1 MWKCLRCSNATPPHC
16 SRSPDPRRRQAG
28 QACADPDAR
37 GRPRGGAMA
46 TVVWPLVG
54 AVDDHP
60 GGQEI
65 TVTCQPRGGPRS
77 DWHPKIDRRPFV
89 SGGVL
94 HEKLV
99 SARLPLGRN
108 VCIAELTEES
118 SGHIIHHDS
127 EQGTWNDSG
136 YTTAQVQDDARG
148 TAAGTWVGTRCTS
161 DGPTC
166 AAAISPPAAPSTE
179 PTSSLGVAPT
189 SLPSPARSPS
199 TNTPTPACCTKSTIA
214 TAKNR
219 GVEEDPYSR

>member
-1 MWKCLRCSNATPPHC
+1 VGVRWLPLSGPWWAQWTITPAG
-16 SRSPDPRRRQAG
+16 RRG
-28 QACADPDAR
+28 
-37 GRPRGGAMA
+37 
-46 TVVWPLVG
+46 TVVQPTVPRLTFTLLADVTIHLRARNAAG
-54 AVDDHP
+54 HHDE
-60 GGQEI
+60 QEI
-65 TVTCQPRGGPRS
+65 TVTCQPRGGPKS

-199 TNTPTPACCTKSTIA
+199 TNTPTPACCTNSTIA